1 MTPRIGLMPM
11 FLGEAAAP
19 ARPVAGVMA
28 DAPIGVC
35 SPFPM
40 GTTAVD
46 ADPAL
51 SCRDFAALG
60 FRALEALDGAES
72 VGSAAFGR
80 SFAVALVACLSAVCS
95 LAASMRS
102 ASVARVLIS
111 EVLARKAVF
120 LAAWRVSEKCPF
132 RQSAP
137 DGGGGASPTSGAV
150 GRRHKGGGWGSPTE
164 GADFFA
170 RWVRQ
175 ACGSAPLGGWGLSGA
190 IWVLQRNPEANPEAS
205 FLTSKK

>member
-1 MTPRIGLMPM
+1 MPM

-80 SFAVALVACLSAVCS
+80 SFAVALVACLSTVCS

-120 LAAWRVSEKCPF
+120 WSR
-132 RQSAP
+132 
-137 DGGGGASPTSGAV
+137 GGFPRSVHFVNPPPTEAV
-150 GRRHKGGGWGSPTE
+150 GRRPHRGRWGAAHKGGGWGSPTE
-164 GADFFA
+164 GADFLRDGFGKHVGVLRWAGGVCRA
-170 RWVRQ
+170 RFG
-175 ACGSAPLGGWGLSGA
+175 GSSATPRPTPRL
-190 IWVLQRNPEANPEAS
+190 
-205 FLTSKK
+205 LTSKK

>member
-28 DAPIGVC
+28 DVPIGVC

-40 GTTAVD
+40 GTMAVE

-80 SFAVALVACLSAVCS
+80 SFAVASVACLSVVCS
-95 LAASMRS
+95 LAVSMCS

-150 GRRHKGGGWGSPTE
+150 GRRPQRG
-164 GADFFA
+164 
-170 RWVRQ
+170 R
-175 ACGSAPLGGWGLSGA
+175 LG
-190 IWVLQRNPEANPEAS
+190 VVH
-205 FLTSKK
+205 

>member
-1 MTPRIGLMPM
+1 MTPRIGLTPM

-40 GTTAVD
+40 GTMVVE

-80 SFAVALVACLSAVCS
+80 SFAG
-95 LAASMRS
+95 
-102 ASVARVLIS
+102 ASVA
-111 EVLARKAVF
+111 
-120 LAAWRVSEKCPF
+120 
-132 RQSAP
+132 
-137 DGGGGASPTSGAV
+137 
-150 GRRHKGGGWGSPTE
+150 
-164 GADFFA
+164 
-170 RWVRQ
+170 
-175 ACGSAPLGGWGLSGA
+175 
-190 IWVLQRNPEANPEAS
+190 
-205 FLTSKK
+205 

>member
-1 MTPRIGLMPM
+1 M

-80 SFAVALVACLSAVCS
+80 SFAVALVACLSTVCRRWPHPCARRLWRGCS
-95 LAASMRS
+95 SAKCLQGRPSFWPRGGFPRS
-102 ASVARVLIS
+102 VHFVNPPPM
-111 EVLARKAVF
+111 E
-120 LAAWRVSEKCPF
+120 
-132 RQSAP
+132 
-137 DGGGGASPTSGAV
+137 AV
-150 GRRHKGGGWGSPTE
+150 GRRPQRGSPTK

-175 ACGSAPLGGWGLSGA
+175 AHGSAPLGDGVCRARFGCSSATPRLTPR
-190 IWVLQRNPEANPEAS
+190 L
-205 FLTSKK
+205 LTSKK

>member
-1 MTPRIGLMPM
+1 MTPRIGLTPM

-40 GTTAVD
+40 GTMAVD

-80 SFAVALVACLSAVCS
+80 SFAVALVACLSTVCS

-120 LAAWRVSEKCPF
+120 WPR
-132 RQSAP
+132 
-137 DGGGGASPTSGAV
+137 GGFPRSVHFVNPPPTEAV
-150 GRRHKGGGWGSPTE
+150 GRRPHRGRWGAAHERAGWGSPTE

-205 FLTSKK
+205 YQ

>member
-40 GTTAVD
+40 GTMAVD

-80 SFAVALVACLSAVCS
+80 SFAVALVARLSTVCS

-150 GRRHKGGGWGSPTE
+150 GRRPQR

>member
-1 MTPRIGLMPM
+1 MPGPMEPIGASNRPDLFGDGGGAPPTGGDAPPLPVEGVDDGGGDDDMVELEHVIGFNGSHSNTMVFHPAIAVTPM
-11 FLGEAAAP
+11 FLGEATAP

-40 GTTAVD
+40 GTMAVE

-80 SFAVALVACLSAVCS
+80 SFAVA
-95 LAASMRS
+95 
-102 ASVARVLIS
+102 SVARHC
-111 EVLARKAVF
+111 A
-120 LAAWRVSEKCPF
+120 
-132 RQSAP
+132 
-137 DGGGGASPTSGAV
+137 
-150 GRRHKGGGWGSPTE
+150 
-164 GADFFA
+164 
-170 RWVRQ
+170 
-175 ACGSAPLGGWGLSGA
+175 
-190 IWVLQRNPEANPEAS
+190 
-205 FLTSKK
+205 

>member
-1 MTPRIGLMPM
+1 MTPRIGLMPV
-11 FLGEAAAP
+11 FLGEATAP

-40 GTTAVD
+40 GTMAVE

-80 SFAVALVACLSAVCS
+80 SFAVASVACLSAVCS

-150 GRRHKGGGWGSPTE
+150 GRRPQRGRLGVAHGGGG
-164 GADFFA
+164 FFCA
-170 RWVRQ
+170 M
-175 ACGSAPLGGWGLSGA
+175 GSASMWECSAGWVGSVGRDLGPPAQPRG
-190 IWVLQRNPEANPEAS
+190 
-205 FLTSKK
+205 

>member
-1 MTPRIGLMPM
+1 MPV

-40 GTTAVD
+40 GTMAVE

-80 SFAVALVACLSAVCS
+80 SFAGASVACLSVVCS

-111 EVLARKAVF
+111 EVLATKAVF

-137 DGGGGASPTSGAV
+137 DGGGGASPTSGA
-150 GRRHKGGGWGSPTE
+150 
-164 GADFFA
+164 DFFA
-170 RWVRQ
+170 
-175 ACGSAPLGGWGLSGA
+175 
-190 IWVLQRNPEANPEAS
+190 
-205 FLTSKK
+205 

>member
-1 MTPRIGLMPM
+1 M

-40 GTTAVD
+40 GTMAVD

-80 SFAVALVACLSAVCS
+80 SFAVALVACLSAVC
-95 LAASMRS
+95 
-102 ASVARVLIS
+102 
-111 EVLARKAVF
+111 
-120 LAAWRVSEKCPF
+120 
-132 RQSAP
+132 
-137 DGGGGASPTSGAV
+137 
-150 GRRHKGGGWGSPTE
+150 
-164 GADFFA
+164 
-170 RWVRQ
+170 
-175 ACGSAPLGGWGLSGA
+175 
-190 IWVLQRNPEANPEAS
+190 
-205 FLTSKK
+205 

>member
-1 MTPRIGLMPM
+1 MPV

-80 SFAVALVACLSAVCS
+80 SFAVALVACLSTVCS

-137 DGGGGASPTSGAV
+137 DGGGGASPTE
-150 GRRHKGGGWGSPTE
+150 E
-164 GADFFA
+164 GADLFLRDGFGKHVGVL
-170 RWVRQ
+170 RWVGGVCQ
-175 ACGSAPLGGWGLSGA
+175 ARFGSSSATPRLTPRL
-190 IWVLQRNPEANPEAS
+190 
-205 FLTSKK
+205 LTSKK

>member
-1 MTPRIGLMPM
+1 MPV

-40 GTTAVD
+40 GTMAVEV
-46 ADPAL
+46 DPAL

-72 VGSAAFGR
+72 VGSAAFRR
-80 SFAVALVACLSAVCS
+80 SFAVASVACLSVVCS

-120 LAAWRVSEKCPF
+120 WPRGGVSEKCPF

-150 GRRHKGGGWGSPTE
+150 GRRPQRGRLKVAHRGCG
-164 GADFFA
+164 FFA

-175 ACGSAPLGGWGLSGA
+175 ACGSAPLVVWGLSGA
-190 IWVLQRNPEANPEAS
+190 S
-205 FLTSKK
+205 

>member
-1 MTPRIGLMPM
+1 M

-80 SFAVALVACLSAVCS
+80 SFAVALVACLSTVCS

-137 DGGGGASPTSGAV
+137 DGGGGASPTEGAV
-150 GRRHKGGGWGSPTE
+150 GGVFLRDGFGTRVGVL
-164 GADFFA
+164 
-170 RWVRQ
+170 RWVGGVCR
-175 ACGSAPLGGWGLSGA
+175 ARFGSSSATPRLTPRL
-190 IWVLQRNPEANPEAS
+190 
-205 FLTSKK
+205 LTSKK

>member
-40 GTTAVD
+40 GTMAVD

-72 VGSAAFGR
+72 VGSAARSEGPLRTRRSRACPSCARWPHPCARRPWRGCSSAKCLQGR
-80 SFAVALVACLSAVCS
+80 PSFWPRGGFP
-95 LAASMRS
+95 RS
-102 ASVARVLIS
+102 VHFVNPPPM
-111 EVLARKAVF
+111 E
-120 LAAWRVSEKCPF
+120 
-132 RQSAP
+132 
-137 DGGGGASPTSGAV
+137 AV
-150 GRRHKGGGWGSPTE
+150 GRRPQRGSPTK

-175 ACGSAPLGGWGLSGA
+175 AHGSAPLGDGVCRARFGCSSA
-190 IWVLQRNPEANPEAS
+190 TPR
-205 FLTSKK
+205 LTPRLLTYK

>member
-1 MTPRIGLMPM
+1 M
-11 FLGEAAAP
+11 
-19 ARPVAGVMA
+19 
-28 DAPIGVC
+28 
-35 SPFPM
+35 
-40 GTTAVD
+40 
-46 ADPAL
+46 
-51 SCRDFAALG
+51 
-60 FRALEALDGAES
+60 
-72 VGSAAFGR
+72 
-80 SFAVALVACLSAVCS
+80 VACWSTVCS

-150 GRRHKGGGWGSPTE
+150 GRRPQRGRLGVALGGGG
-164 GADFFA
+164 FFCA
-170 RWVRQ
+170 MGLASMWECSAGWV
-175 ACGSAPLGGWGLSGA
+175 GLSGA

-205 FLTSKK
+205 YQ

>member
-1 MTPRIGLMPM
+1 MAPRIGLMPV

-40 GTTAVD
+40 GTMAVD

-80 SFAVALVACLSAVCS
+80 SFAVASVACLSAVCS

-150 GRRHKGGGWGSPTE
+150 GRCPQRGRLGVAHDKGG
-164 GADFFA
+164 FFLRDGFGKHVGVL
-170 RWVRQ
+170 RWV
-175 ACGSAPLGGWGLSGA
+175 GGPVEHDLGAPAQPRG
-190 IWVLQRNPEANPEAS
+190 
-205 FLTSKK
+205 

>member
-1 MTPRIGLMPM
+1 MTPRIGLMPV

-40 GTTAVD
+40 GTMAVE

-80 SFAVALVACLSAVCS
+80 SFAVVSVACLSVMCS

-120 LAAWRVSEKCPF
+120 WPR
-132 RQSAP
+132 
-137 DGGGGASPTSGAV
+137 GGFPRSVHFVNPPPTEAV
-150 GRRHKGGGWGSPTE
+150 GRRPHRGRWGAAHKGGGWGSSTE
-164 GADFFA
+164 GAVFLRDGFGKHVGVL
-170 RWVRQ
+170 RWV
-175 ACGSAPLGGWGLSGA
+175 GG
-190 IWVLQRNPEANPEAS
+190 VYH
-205 FLTSKK
+205 

>member
-1 MTPRIGLMPM
+1 MTPRIGLMPV

-60 FRALEALDGAES
+60 LRALEALDGAES

-80 SFAVALVACLSAVCS
+80 SFAVASVACLSVVCS
-95 LAASMRS
+95 LAVSMCS
-102 ASVARVLIS
+102 ASVARVLINQ
-111 EVLARKAVF
+111 RT
-120 LAAWRVSEKCPF
+120 KCLQGRPSF
-132 RQSAP
+132 WPRGGFPRSVHFVNPPRRRRWGVAHI
-137 DGGGGASPTSGAV
+137 GGGGAPPTK
-150 GRRHKGGGWGSPTE
+150 GR
-164 GADFFA
+164 
-170 RWVRQ
+170 
-175 ACGSAPLGGWGLSGA
+175 LGVA
-190 IWVLQRNPEANPEAS
+190 H
-205 FLTSKK
+205 

>member
-80 SFAVALVACLSAVCS
+80 SFAVALVACLSTVCS

-150 GRRHKGGGWGSPTE
+150 GRRHKGGGWGSPTK

-175 ACGSAPLGGWGLSGA
+175 ACGSAPLGGWGLSRA
-190 IWVLQRNPEANPEAS
+190 ICGLQRNPEANPEAS
-205 FLTSKK
+205 YQ